1 MPRRLSAS
9 RSDDPNGLY
18 ILVAALGGL
27 AAGYLLATRTSGIDG
42 LRRRWRALVAE
53 DDARP
58 EPAHG
63 AHEPDDDELW
73 DDDSPYGELEARVL
87 EAFRH
92 DPVLAHR
99 AVDITATGPDAIELN
114 GWVRREAEAEH
125 AVTIARGTPGVERVE
140 SRVRVKAAR

>member
-1 MPRRLSAS
+1 MPRLVS
-9 RSDDPNGLY
+9 RDHSDDSNGLY
-18 ILVAALGGL
+18 VLVAALGGL
-27 AAGYLLATRTSGIDG
+27 AAGYLLATRTGGMSG
-42 LRRRWRALVAE
+42 LRRRWRELVA
-53 DDARP
+53 DDDYRP

-63 AHEPDDDELW
+63 AHEPDDDDLW
-73 DDDSPYGELEARVL
+73 DDDAPFAELEARVL

-125 AVTIARGTPGVERVE
+125 AVTIARGTPGVETVE

>member
-1 MPRRLSAS
+1 MPRLAPRP
-9 RSDDPNGLY
+9 RSDSNGLY
-18 ILVAALGGL
+18 VLVAALGGL
-27 AAGYLLATRTSGIDG
+27 AAGYMLATRTDG
-42 LRRRWRALVAE
+42 LAGLKRRWHALVAD

-63 AHEPDDDELW
+63 AHEPDDDEWW
-73 DDDSPYGELEARVL
+73 DEDTPWAELEDRVL

-99 AVDITATGPDAIELN
+99 AVDITATGPGAIELN

-125 AVTIARGTPGVERVE
+125 AVTIARGTPGVEHVAN
-140 SRVRVKAAR
+140 RVRIKAGR